1 MVMCGHHRRHTWRA
15 QLLLRALADRGLG
28 RRVERDLVLG
38 EPSRHCILDELD
50 ADRVDSVA
58 LVRGRL
64 VLAVEDVA
72 QVATAL
78 PDAKRE
84 RTQVSERV
92 REDGMAASARA
103 PRCR

>member
-1 MVMCGHHRRHTWRA
+1 MLMCGHHRSHTWRA
-15 QLLLRALADRGLG
+15 RLLLRALADRGLG
-28 RRVERDLVLG
+28 RRVERDLALG

-58 LVRGRL
+58 LVCGCL
-64 VLAVEDVA
+64 VLAVKDVA
-72 QVATAL
+72 QVAAAL

-84 RTQVSERV
+84 RAQVSERV